1 MTQLL
6 ANYVPKWIFL
16 WKWKF
21 VPFKFK
27 FSFPQWW
34 WSVKA
39 KILAIQT
46 TSLTRL
52 IFSQSHKC
60 QNVPLFSIAWCV
72 RKLSHSTTVGS
83 VGFTTS
89 VAVNF
94 EIIVKENPNPYSLER
109 LAKHFDHFS
118 SFGDYKFQTNFN
130 QVHYEED
137 RTGNTCNSRKFWT
150 SKPPYRNRN

>member
-1 MTQLL
+1 MYLNESFFENGSLFLSNSSFLFQKQKH
-6 ANYVPKWIFL
+6 YVKQFI
-16 WKWKF
+16 
-21 VPFKFK
+21 
-27 FSFPQWW
+27 W

-130 QVHYEED
+130 QVHY
-137 RTGNTCNSRKFWT
+137 
-150 SKPPYRNRN
+150 